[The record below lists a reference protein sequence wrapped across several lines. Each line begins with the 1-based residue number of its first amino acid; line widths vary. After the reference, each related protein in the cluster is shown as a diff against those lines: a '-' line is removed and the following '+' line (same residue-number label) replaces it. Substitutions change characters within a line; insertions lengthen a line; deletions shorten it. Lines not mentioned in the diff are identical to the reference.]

1 MKDYRKLFLVML
13 FIINSSNLFSQHWHC
28 EDDIHG
34 VFYDIHMLNC
44 TQDIL
49 VTSLEEDVDGTMIR
63 GVITTT
69 GSIIIKPGYSVVRVL
84 PNGAESKGNLI
95 HTTKIGGNGND
106 GANSA
111 NNANSVSNEITVYPN
126 AMEDFIH
133 IRSASSKLLGYT
145 ISDFYGNTL
154 KKETLALTNKIRLP
168 VVDLKKGMYLL
179 NIQLENG
186 TQHTKKMIKN

>member
-1 MKDYRKLFLVML
+1 MKDYRKLFLVIL
-13 FIINSSNLFSQHWHC
+13 FIINSSNLFSQDWSC
-28 EDDIHG
+28 EDTVHG
-34 VFYDIHMLNC
+34 VFEHIHMNC

-49 VTSLEEDVDGTMIR
+49 ITATQEETNGTMIR

-84 PNGAESKGNLI
+84 PNGAEPKGILP

-106 GANSA
+106 GAKST
-111 NNANSVSNEITVYPN
+111 NNTITVYPN
-126 AMEDFIH
+126 AIANFLH
-133 IRSASSKLLGYT
+133 IRSASRKMVGYK

-154 KKETLALTNKIRLP
+154 KKEPLALTNKITLP
-168 VVDLKKGMYLL
+168 VVDLKKGIYLL

-186 TQHTKKMIKN
+186 TQHIKTIIKN